1 VDVALAFSSKNC
13 RFAPA
18 VERSVLARRL
28 LEVLT
33 MATVT
38 SKAGNQTPVAGAS
51 DIQVEASDI
60 QAIVL
65 RPRPKPYRG
74 EYVILRV
81 GDAGQGREMLRRILP
96 HVAPADEWW
105 VPSLPG
111 WLGIAITFEGLK
123 ALGVPQASLDSFP
136 IEFRQGMAA
145 RAAILHDVGANAP
158 EHWEHPFGTPDV
170 HVALALYARNDE
182 TLQKVLE
189 LAREAHRDLP
199 GISVVYRMPFGEL
212 PDGRNPFGFKDGLHN
227 PHVEGSGSAPP
238 AGREASVKAG
248 EFIMGYPDERG
259 EIANGPVPAELRH
272 NGSFVALRKF
282 HMDVAAFRRY
292 LRAQA
297 SSPEQ
302 EELIAA
308 KMVGRW
314 RSGAPLVLA
323 PDHDDH
329 QLGIDPNRNNEFSYA
344 NDMQGLNCPFSA
356 HIRRVNPRDALKDEV
371 VAVNIHHF
379 LRRGTNYGPPLPE
392 GVLEDDGAA
401 RGGVFL
407 LIGAH
412 LQRQFEFVQSQWVTD
427 GNFISHGTEQDPLI
441 GNNDGNGD
449 FTIPQRPVRR
459 RLHGLPRFV
468 AVRGGEYCFIP
479 GLRALRWL
487 AALGSFSA

>member
-1 VDVALAFSSKNC
+1 MPTTAIQVPVVA
-13 RFAPA
+13 
-18 VERSVLARRL
+18 AR
-28 LEVLT
+28 
-33 MATVT
+33 
-38 SKAGNQTPVAGAS
+38 N
-51 DIQVEASDI
+51 IQVEASDI

-96 HVAPADEWW
+96 HVAPAAEWW

-111 WLGIAITFEGLK
+111 WLGIAFTFEGLK

-145 RAAILHDVGANAP
+145 RAAILHDLGANAP
-158 EHWEHPFGTPDV
+158 GNWEHPFGTPDV
-170 HVALALYARNDE
+170 HVALALYAKDDE

-189 LAREAHRDLP
+189 LARKAHHDLAD
-199 GISVVYRMPFGEL
+199 ISVVYRMRFGEL
-212 PDGRNPFGFKDGLHN
+212 PEGRNPFGFKDGLHN
-227 PHVEGSGSAPP
+227 PHVEGSGSVPQ
-238 AGREASVKAG
+238 AGSEASLKAG
-248 EFIMGYPDERG
+248 EFILGYADENG
-259 EIANGPVPAELRH
+259 ETAETPVPQELRQ
-272 NGSFVALRKF
+272 NGTFMAFRKF

-297 SSPEQ
+297 SSPEE
-302 EELIAA
+302 EELLAA

-323 PDHDDH
+323 PDQDNPE
-329 QLGIDPNRNNEFSYA
+329 LGSDRNRNNVFSYTD
-344 NDMQGLNCPFSA
+344 DMKGLKCPFSA
-356 HIRRVNPRDALKDEV
+356 HMRRVNPRDALKDEV
-371 VAVNIHHF
+371 VAVNLHHF

-392 GVLEDDGAA
+392 GVLEDDGAE

-407 LIGAH
+407 LIGAY
-412 LQRQFEFVQSQWVTD
+412 LKRQFEFIQSQWVTD

-441 GNNDGNGD
+441 GNNDGDGV
-449 FTIPQRPVRR
+449 FTIPQRPARR
-459 RLHGLPRFV
+459 RLRGLPQFV
-468 AVRGGEYCFIP
+468 TVRGGEYCFIP

-487 AALGSFSA
+487 AALGSCS

>member
-1 VDVALAFSSKNC
+1 MAQQSTDWKPTAAAITESATAAQEVPV
-13 RFAPA
+13 
-18 VERSVLARRL
+18 VEAAR
-28 LEVLT
+28 
-33 MATVT
+33 
-38 SKAGNQTPVAGAS
+38 
-51 DIQVEASDI
+51 IQVEASDI

-81 GDAGQGREMLRRILP
+81 GDAAQGREMLRRILP

-105 VPSLPG
+105 VPSVPG

-136 IEFRQGMAA
+136 MEFRQGMAA
-145 RAAILHDVGANAP
+145 RAAILHDFGANAP

-170 HVALALYARNDE
+170 HVALALYARDDE

-189 LAREAHRDLP
+189 LARKAHHDLAD
-199 GISVVYRMPFGEL
+199 ISVVYRMQFGEL
-212 PDGRNPFGFKDGLHN
+212 PEGRNPFGFKDGLHN
-227 PHVEGSGSAPP
+227 PHVEGSGSVAQ
-238 AGREASVKAG
+238 AGSEASIKAG

-259 EIANGPVPAELRH
+259 EIANGPIPAELRH

-297 SSPEQ
+297 SSREE

-323 PDHDDH
+323 PDHDDA
-329 QLGIDPNRNNEFSYA
+329 QLGSDPNRNNEFSYA
-344 NDMQGLNCPFSA
+344 ADMRGLNCPFSA
-356 HIRRVNPRDALKDEV
+356 HIRRINPRDALKDEI
-371 VAVNIHHF
+371 VAVNLHHF

-392 GVLEDDGAA
+392 GVFEDDGVE

-412 LQRQFEFVQSQWVTD
+412 LQRQFEFIQSQWATD
-427 GNFISHGTEQDPLI
+427 GNFIGHGTEQDPLI
-441 GNNDGNGD
+441 GNNDGDGV
-449 FTIPQRPVRR
+449 FTIPRRPARR

-468 AVRGGEYCFIP
+468 TVRGGEYCFIP

-487 AALGSFSA
+487 AALGSSST